1 MAKPYEKEKIKTGQL
16 LCDYLKLRKVWFDDQ
31 KVKKPKASPLP
42 SPKVDRKL
50 KVSYETVQ
58 MYRVIFCS

>member
-31 KVKKPKASPLP
+31 KVKKPKASSQASPLP

-50 KVSYETVQ
+50 KVSC
-58 MYRVIFCS
+58 MNLYRCTE